1 MLNAIAEGATTIDIG
16 STLSTGFSDA
26 VGTVMSAMGTI
37 IPIGLGLFGAIFA
50 VRKGIQVF
58 KSVTGK

>member
-1 MLNAIAEGATTIDIG
+1 MLNALAVEGTVDIGAT
-16 STLSTGFSDA
+16 LSSGFTSA
-26 VGTVMSAMGTI
+26 VNTVMSAMGTI